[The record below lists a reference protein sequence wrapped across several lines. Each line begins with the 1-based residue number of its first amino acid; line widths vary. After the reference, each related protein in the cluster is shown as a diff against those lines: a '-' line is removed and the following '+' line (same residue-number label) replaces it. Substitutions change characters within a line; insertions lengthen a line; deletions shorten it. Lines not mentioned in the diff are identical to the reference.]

1 MLYPS
6 SSIPVPKIPLLPIFH
21 PAAILQQWYLR
32 APTLHDLRVRVK
44 AALANDW
51 RPLASPTILAPP
63 EFHQATYILENWL
76 QRAKTERIRIAND
89 IETSRRLITCIG
101 FADGG
106 FSTPSALA
114 LVIPFVRLLP
124 QRRFESFWP
133 PDQEAILLRLMQRL
147 LQHPNI
153 LVEGQNYL
161 YDTQYIQHWLG
172 VSPKLDFDTMS
183 AHHLLFPGTPKG
195 LDYLSSLYCRY
206 HWYWKDD
213 NKDWDL
219 KADERTH
226 LEYNGVD
233 CLRTYECATALRA
246 LVERMGMRE
255 LWEWEKQK
263 MALALRMMNRGINI
277 DKQRRS
283 QVGFELAAALGTIHN
298 RLHYIIPRDI
308 VKPGA
313 PWWTSP
319 IQQRTLF
326 YEILGMEGQRHRKT
340 GRPTVDDKAMK
351 VLKRKNPEFSR
362 IFDLLEQARSIG
374 VFSSTFIGAELDP
387 DGRMR
392 CSFNTSGTETF
403 RWSSS
408 SNAFGRGTNLQNVPK
423 GEEE

>member
-1 MLYPS
+1 MLYPLS
-6 SSIPVPKIPLLPIFH
+6 SLPIPKTPLLPIFH

-32 APTLHDLRVRVK
+32 TVTIHDLRTRVK
-44 AALANDW
+44 QALANDW
-51 RPLASPTILAPP
+51 RPISPPTVLAPP
-63 EFHQATYILENWL
+63 TFDQATSILTKWIE
-76 QRAKTERIRIAND
+76 RADKEPVRIAND
-89 IETSRRLITCIG
+89 IETSRRLMTCIG

-106 FSTPSALA
+106 FSSPSATA
-114 LVIPFVRLLP
+114 LVVPFVRLLP
-124 QRRFESFWP
+124 ERRFESSWSI
-133 PDQEAILLRLMQRL
+133 DNETKLVRLIRRL
-147 LQHPNI
+147 LLHPNI

-172 VSPKLDFDTMS
+172 CSPTLDFDTMS

-233 CLRTYECATALRA
+233 CLRTFESASVLRS
-246 LVERMGMRE
+246 LIERQGMGE
-255 LWEWEKQK
+255 LWEWEKRK
-263 MALALRMMNRGINI
+263 MALALRMMNRGVNI
-277 DKQRRS
+277 DKKKRS
-283 QVGFELAAALGTIHN
+283 QVGFELSAALDNIHS
-298 RLHYIIPRDI
+298 RLGHMIPSDI
-308 VKPGA
+308 CHPKT

-326 YEILGMEGQRHRKT
+326 YNILGLEGQRHRKT
-340 GRPTVDDKAMK
+340 GRPTVNDAAMK
-351 VLKRKNPEFSR
+351 VLKRKNPEFGR

-374 VFSSTFIGAELDP
+374 VFSSTFIGADLDP